1 MTEPG
6 QHEPPVTD
14 PAMCRRV
21 VAGALRVARQQSG
34 LLQAHVAAKLGW
46 SPSKVLR
53 IENGQIGVSVE
64 GLTALLDLYG
74 IHDRA
79 HRNRLEATARLAAQR
94 SQEASHGV
102 LDKIG
107 REYVTLERSATRIRL
122 YASGVVP
129 DLLTTTPYA
138 EAVIAATVPPDTPSD
153 VRRSM
158 VDLCLARQASVIE
171 ADAPP
176 QLDVVL
182 DEPTLW
188 RGLATRTAPPDV
200 LDGQVERLQQL
211 AARRTISIRVLPLW
225 HDTSI
230 GLIGSF
236 VVLDLPAAVDGP
248 VAYRLDGFGMPIRAV
263 PDSTEIARY
272 TSAFDDLYVGSL
284 PPSGLGRTI
293 RDILSHPSRT
303 GWPAAHDEAI
313 RVAEAQLLG
322 RTTRET

>member
-1 MTEPG
+1 
-6 QHEPPVTD
+6 
-14 PAMCRRV
+14 
-21 VAGALRVARQQSG
+21 
-34 LLQAHVAAKLGW
+34 
-46 SPSKVLR
+46 
-53 IENGQIGVSVE
+53 
-64 GLTALLDLYG
+64 
-74 IHDRA
+74 
-79 HRNRLEATARLAAQR
+79 
-94 SQEASHGV
+94 
-102 LDKIG
+102 
-107 REYVTLERSATRIRL
+107 
-122 YASGVVP
+122 
-129 DLLTTTPYA
+129 
-138 EAVIAATVPPDTPSD
+138 
-153 VRRSM
+153 
-158 VDLCLARQASVIE
+158 
-171 ADAPP
+171 
-176 QLDVVL
+176 
-182 DEPTLW
+182 
-188 RGLATRTAPPDV
+188 
-200 LDGQVERLQQL
+200 VERLQQL

-248 VAYRLDGFGMPIRAV
+248 VAYRLDGFGMPILAV